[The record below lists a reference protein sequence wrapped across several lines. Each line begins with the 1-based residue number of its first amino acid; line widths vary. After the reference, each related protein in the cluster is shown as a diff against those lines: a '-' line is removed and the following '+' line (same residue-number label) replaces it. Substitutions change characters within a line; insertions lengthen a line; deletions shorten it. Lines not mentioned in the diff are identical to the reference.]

1 MSVRRPDGVQRAEH
15 VVADGL
21 LGAGLHQGDVLMGGG
36 VEHHVGLVGIKQ
48 QFQPPGVPDGAD
60 LHAEGQLPA
69 VLVQQLLLDVVGVIL
84 VNIEDDKPF
93 GTVLDDLAA

>member
-1 MSVRRPDGVQRAEH
+1 MANRDTIYKELIQLDWEVKDQDEFFDAVSVRRPDGVQRAEH

-21 LGAGLHQGDVLMGGG
+21 LGTGLHQRDMLMGGG

-60 LHAEGQLPA
+60 LHAEG
-69 VLVQQLLLDVVGVIL
+69 
-84 VNIEDDKPF
+84 
-93 GTVLDDLAA
+93 

>member
-1 MSVRRPDGVQRAEH
+1 
-15 VVADGL
+15 
-21 LGAGLHQGDVLMGGG
+21 MGGG

-60 LHAEGQLPA
+60 LHAEGQIPA
-69 VLVQQLLLDVVGVIL
+69 ILVQQLLLDVVGVIL